1 MARIQSDF
9 LVPTIVSRTI
19 EDRVNRFKRAFNV
32 HVNLILGSLA
42 KGLHRTLTP
51 SLPGNNLTSRN
62 PAP

>member
-19 EDRVNRFKRAFNV
+19 EDTVNIRAFNV
-32 HVNLILGSLA
+32 HVNIILGSLA
-42 KGLHRTLTP
+42 KGLHRTLRP
-51 SLPGNNLTSRN
+51 SLLGSNLTSRN